1 MSRGSEGI
9 TLIVDLAWGH
19 LWRGRILFELLT
31 NPACHT
37 KVADA
42 TYSHLVNKNVF
53 EFQVGMDKAHLL
65 VEVSNAAGNLAEKC
79 TGVIMRECRT
89 TVTFK
94 DIVECARGAK
104 KHEEKVG
111 VMCLGRVEK
120 RENVLVR

>member
-1 MSRGSEGI
+1 
-9 TLIVDLAWGH
+9 

-31 NPACHT
+31 NAVCHT

-42 TYSHLVNKNVF
+42 TYTHLINKNVF
-53 EFQVGMDKAHLL
+53 KLQVGMDKAHLF
-65 VEVSNAAGNLAEKC
+65 VEISNTADNLAEQC

-94 DIVECARGAK
+94 DIVECTRRAK

-111 VMCLGRVEK
+111 VRGLDRVEE